1 MCHNN
6 IALQWGVFF
15 TFAVSWLI
23 SIVSFMVLY
32 GNIWNKARP
41 FLMFLWLFVCQSWK
55 VRVRRGLGL
64 CSQTDLQELT
74 AGEQVRILKV
84 DKSSGFSAPMRVEN
98 TDTDVNFFS
107 GKNIW
112 SVMNPVC
119 WVPLVVILEYSLEFP
134 FLISFFSSNG
144 WFPINVTRKNIHKK
158 SSHLVSFYLK
168 NKIVL
173 TITFTD
179 FWAKSQS
186 DTM

>member
-1 MCHNN
+1 MGG
-6 IALQWGVFF
+6 ILTDIDRV
-15 TFAVSWLI
+15 I
-23 SIVSFMVLY
+23 Y
-32 GNIWNKARP
+32 GTWNIWNKARP

-84 DKSSGFSAPMRVEN
+84 DKSSGFSTPMRVEN

-119 WVPLVVILEYSLEFP
+119 WVPLVVMLEYSLEFP

-186 DTM
+186 DNKI